1 MGMRR
6 KLFLQISCVAP
17 RKYIKRRPNTL
28 STQVFYPISLRRS
41 ATRTLV
47 ESRTFGVSVIIQ
59 HFLLNVPSYI
69 LLVFLYRCTGRMVVI
84 AEDSVRFAHSGPSQR
99 FLRGLR
105 PLVSVGP
112 LPLPVSAGGHAS
124 AITTILP
131 LEIRY
136 KNIAIL

>member
-1 MGMRR
+1 M
-6 KLFLQISCVAP
+6 
-17 RKYIKRRPNTL
+17 
-28 STQVFYPISLRRS
+28 
-41 ATRTLV
+41 
-47 ESRTFGVSVIIQ
+47 
-59 HFLLNVPSYI
+59 
-69 LLVFLYRCTGRMVVI
+69 I

-131 LEIRY
+131 IKYQTHVQDLGSFSVGVYIVKTRRDISGY
-136 KNIAIL
+136 CRRGTKDRR